1 MPDRVIFDKDII
13 ELELENVPT
22 ARGGKQLRIRIIKGG
37 GTESKIYLVEVTDSL
52 LGSTIADKLS
62 EIRNDFIYWL
72 LRRLFVKRYQE
83 KGKEINELIGLGSGN
98 YESMI
103 GITVSKDEALLIL
116 LRMIRMFVE
125 DNSERPIDILE
136 FFLSCELH
144 FNVIQNAINDASKLH
159 NLIKRRGDN
168 QVYLVEGRFDALKDK
183 IIELEN
189 RDSVKPIKF
198 FHEVE
203 ITLTPPFGFL
213 LFPFKDKKGFK
224 HSDYKDH
231 IIPYIK
237 DNHDIQYVNAIHES
251 SGRGMAEFQS
261 WFNASDDLN
270 QATVSGYWDMAL
282 HILTPSVCKYIDQP
296 DRRTALEIGYGGG
309 RILNAAC
316 DFFGHVYGVDI
327 HLEQSVVEDFF
338 RSNNR
343 SNFTLLNS
351 RGNTIDLP
359 SESIDLVYSF
369 IVLQHLEYFKDFVI
383 YLEETLRLLRSGGVA
398 QLYFGS
404 FGRLPLK
411 GRVRLFFTGYKEIPD
426 ALVNH
431 TSLLIRTGH
440 AVSIAKSMGFK
451 VVDRGHSYK
460 RVPDGF
466 PDITGGQNYIT
477 LLKP

>member
-1 MPDRVIFDKDII
+1 M
-13 ELELENVPT
+13 
-22 ARGGKQLRIRIIKGG
+22 
-37 GTESKIYLVEVTDSL
+37 
-52 LGSTIADKLS
+52 
-62 EIRNDFIYWL
+62 
-72 LRRLFVKRYQE
+72 
-83 KGKEINELIGLGSGN
+83 
-98 YESMI
+98 
-103 GITVSKDEALLIL
+103 
-116 LRMIRMFVE
+116 
-125 DNSERPIDILE
+125 
-136 FFLSCELH
+136 
-144 FNVIQNAINDASKLH
+144 
-159 NLIKRRGDN
+159 
-168 QVYLVEGRFDALKDK
+168 
-183 IIELEN
+183 
-189 RDSVKPIKF
+189 
-198 FHEVE
+198 
-203 ITLTPPFGFL
+203 
-213 LFPFKDKKGFK
+213 
-224 HSDYKDH
+224 
-231 IIPYIK
+231 
-237 DNHDIQYVNAIHES
+237 
-251 SGRGMAEFQS
+251 
-261 WFNASDDLN
+261 
-270 QATVSGYWDMAL
+270 
-282 HILTPSVCKYIDQP
+282 
-296 DRRTALEIGYGGG
+296 GGG

-316 DFFGHVYGVDI
+316 EFFGHVYGVDI

-404 FGRLPLK
+404 LGRLPLK

-477 LLKP
+477 LLNL